1 MNTLGIYIH
10 IPFCRKKCP
19 YCDFFSKCGNEI
31 EYEKYTAETLK
42 KIVNW
47 SNLCNKKVTSV
58 YFGGG
63 TPSVIGAEMLCAI
76 LNKIKSRFSVCDDA
90 EITCEVNPESGKNM
104 DFDLMKNTGFNRIS
118 IGLQSAAENELRVL
132 GRIHSAEEARL
143 TAARAAQAGI
153 NNISFDLMMG
163 IPLQTIDSLKKSI
176 EYCAD
181 CNVTHISSYLLKI
194 EKGTR
199 FFTLKDKLP
208 FSDDDLQADLYLNAV
223 DLLERK
229 GYGQYE
235 ISNFAKPGYEG
246 KHNINYWKCGEYIGI
261 GPSAHSFFE
270 GKRFY
275 YERSIQNYYDRKIVD
290 DGTGGDSGEYIMLSL
305 RLKEGLVFSEFER
318 RYASPVHPETIK
330 KIKNFAKHG
339 FMELDNEHACFT
351 KKGFLVSNSIISELI

>member
-1 MNTLGIYIH
+1 MNTFGIYIH

-19 YCDFFSKCGNEI
+19 YCDFYSKCGNEI

-42 KIVNW
+42 KIINW
-47 SNLCNKKVTSV
+47 SNLCNKKVTSI

-63 TPSVIGAEMLCAI
+63 TPSVIGAERLCAM
-76 LNKIKSRFSVCDDA
+76 LDQIKKQFCVDENA
-90 EITCEVNPESGKNM
+90 EVTCEVNPESGKGL
-104 DFDLMKNTGFNRIS
+104 DFELMRKTGFNRIS
-118 IGLQSAAENELRVL
+118 VGLQSADENELKAL
-132 GRIHSAEEARL
+132 GRIHTAEEARL
-143 TAARAAQAGI
+143 TAKLASQAGI

-163 IPLQTIDSLKKSI
+163 IPFQTLESLKYSI
-176 EYCAD
+176 DFCAD
-181 CNVTHISSYLLKI
+181 CGVTHISSYLLKI
-194 EKGTR
+194 EKGTK

-208 FSDDDLQADLYLNAV
+208 LSDDDIQADLYLNAV
-223 DLLERK
+223 DELERR
-229 GYGQYE
+229 GYAQYE

-261 GPSAHSFFE
+261 GSSAHSFFD

-275 YERSIQNYYDRKIVD
+275 YERNIQDYYDRKIVD
-290 DGTGGDSGEYIMLSL
+290 DGTGGDSREYIMLSL

-318 RYASPVHPETIK
+318 RYAFPVHPATIQ

-339 FMELDNEHACFT
+339 FMELDSEHACFT